1 MGRGKNVRPIGE
13 GVVMAKS
20 GRVFLRG
27 MTSETYGLKEFR
39 TAPPEYGVENAVP
52 AATGVT
58 A

>member
-1 MGRGKNVRPIGE
+1 
-13 GVVMAKS
+13 MAKS
-20 GRVFLRG
+20 ERVFPRG

-39 TAPPEYGVENAVP
+39 TAQPEYGAKNAVP

>member
-1 MGRGKNVRPIGE
+1 
-13 GVVMAKS
+13 MAKS
-20 GRVFLRG
+20 GRVFPRG

-39 TAPPEYGVENAVP
+39 TAQPEYGAKNAVP

>member
-1 MGRGKNVRPIGE
+1 
-13 GVVMAKS
+13 MAKS

-27 MTSETYGLKEFR
+27 MTSETYGLKELR
-39 TAPPEYGVENAVP
+39 TARPEYGARNAVP

>member
-1 MGRGKNVRPIGE
+1 
-13 GVVMAKS
+13 MAKT

-39 TAPPEYGVENAVP
+39 TAQPEYGAKSAVP